1 MEVKKIVEKLESHP
15 EFKTWREANKEYYLA
30 HVFSMLDEAN
40 KDSYQLGYSNP
51 DSSKITTFIITGD
64 DVQIAPDSEVFKK
77 PGSTIE
83 KLDVDEVKIDSE
95 EALKK
100 AEECRKEHYS
110 SDTPVKMFFIV
121 QKLDVGQVYNV
132 TLVTNTLKTIN
143 IKVATSDGKIV
154 HHEETSLMDMRM
166 K

>member
-1 MEVKKIVEKLESHP
+1 MKVKEIIKKLEEHS
-15 EFKTWREANKEYYLA
+15 EFKEWRKENKDYYIA

-40 KDSYQLGYSNP
+40 KNSYQIGYSNP
-51 DSSKITTFIITGD
+51 DSTKITTFIITD
-64 DVQIAPDSEVFKK
+64 EDVQIAPDSEIFKK
-77 PGSTIE
+77 PGTTIE

-95 EALKK
+95 EALKT
-100 AEECRKEHYS
+100 AEDCRKEHYA
-110 SDTPVKMFFIV
+110 SDNPSKMFFIV
-121 QKLDVGQVYNV
+121 QKLDVGQVYNFTFV
-132 TLVTNTLKTIN
+132 TSTLKAIN

>member
-1 MEVKKIVEKLESHP
+1 MDIRQSVEKLEENS
-15 EFKTWREANKEYYLA
+15 EFIEWRKKNKDYYLA

-40 KDSYQLGYSNP
+40 KGSYQVGYSNP
-51 DSSKITTFIITGD
+51 DCTKITTFIVTEN

-77 PGSTIE
+77 PGSKIE
-83 KLDVDEVKIDSE
+83 KLELEDIKIGGG

-110 SDTPVKMFFIV
+110 QDSPVKMFFIV
-121 QKLDVGQVYNV
+121 QKLDIGQVYNITFV
-132 TLVTNTLKTIN
+132 TATLKAIN
-143 IKVATSDGKIV
+143 IKISTSDGKIV